1 MNCSCGSD
9 TNVVD
14 TRTINEKTNVWRR
27 RKCKACGCVFTTIEQ
42 LCETMPGKRGKLHV
56 SERTATIQIKSVPTK
71 VVVAPHK
78 ERAPRRETPLRVQ
91 TTRSLIE
98 DMRMQ
103 NELMKL

>member
-27 RKCKACGCVFTTIEQ
+27 RKCKACGCLFTTIEQ

-56 SERTATIQIKSVPTK
+56 SERTAKQQIKPVPVK
-71 VVVAPHK
+71 AVVAP
-78 ERAPRRETPLRVQ
+78 RSNTPPRVQ
-91 TTRSLIE
+91 TTRNRIE

-103 NELMKL
+103 KELNNI